1 PRVWNSRRLRDRS
14 VLSAEDALSVRD
26 LRSPPVDLPFRAAP
40 RRWFETNVPKVE
52 LKTLDERRE
61 WHRTLFAAG
70 YVGMGWPREDGG
82 QAASALRQAIVADEM
97 ARGEAPPPPN
107 RPRIGIRGPAIIPH
121 GPPGHKQRQLQNNL
135 TAEPPVA
142 LAP

>member
-70 YVGMGWPREDGG
+70 YVGMGWPREYGG
-82 QAASALRQAIVADEM
+82 QAASALRQAILADEM
-97 ARGEAPPPPN
+97 ARGKAPPTLN
-107 RPRIGIRGPAIIPH
+107 GPRIGIVGPTIIHHRTEAP
-121 GPPGHKQRQLQNNL
+121 KQ
-135 TAEPPVA
+135 AD
-142 LAP
+142 